1 MMRGK
6 ANIGLAVKTDVKA
19 GGCCSSQE
27 CPSDMICQRAK
38 PCYTIHGA
46 AEIVGGSAY
55 LDEKN
60 QAIRSWREGVC
71 VKMKEVETRPRR

>member
-1 MMRGK
+1 MKLMRDK
-6 ANIGLAVKTDVKA
+6 AGLAVKTDVKA

-38 PCYTIHGA
+38 PCYTMVGGA
-46 AEIVGGSAY
+46 EAVGGSFY
-55 LDEKN
+55 LDERNKEV
-60 QAIRSWREGVC
+60 RSWREGAC